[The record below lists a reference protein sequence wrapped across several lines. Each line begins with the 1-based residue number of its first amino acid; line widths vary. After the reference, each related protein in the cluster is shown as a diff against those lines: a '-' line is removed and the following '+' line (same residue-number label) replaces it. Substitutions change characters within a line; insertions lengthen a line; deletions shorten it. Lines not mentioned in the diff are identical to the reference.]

1 MHRVSKTQQSNTNT
15 TKSKKIK
22 DIKKVLEVSNVKE
35 EQFKEIKFLKQQ
47 EKVLD
52 KQIQFTEQ
60 PDVEQQ
66 DVEQSDIEQP
76 DVEQSDVEQPDVVEP
91 KILQNL
97 DKNRQYIDV
106 DKYKKISSIEL
117 DKYSNDDLASVLFIR
132 FRKDD
137 NPLAKLAL
145 EIHRTI
151 INPFRIV
158 KNKDFSKQTIQ
169 NLQTEQRNYKRKQRN
184 IKSDT
189 IVKPGNGKDIVVS
202 IR

>member
-15 TKSKKIK
+15 IKSKKIK
-22 DIKKVLEVSNVKE
+22 DIKNVLEVSNLQQEQYKE
-35 EQFKEIKFLKQQ
+35 FKFQKQQ
-47 EKVLD
+47 EEVLD

-60 PDVEQQ
+60 PDVEQAF
-66 DVEQSDIEQP
+66 IT
-76 DVEQSDVEQPDVVEP
+76 EP
-91 KILQNL
+91 KILQNAY
-97 DKNRQYIDV
+97 KNPKYIDV
-106 DKYKKISSIEL
+106 NKYEKISSIEL

-151 INPFRIV
+151 INV
-158 KNKDFSKQTIQ
+158 KNKDFSKQTTQ
-169 NLQTEQRNYKRKQRN
+169 NLQTEQRNYKRKPRN
-184 IKSDT
+184 IMSDT
-189 IVKPGNGKDIVVS
+189 IVKPPNAKDIVVS